1 MLRGK
6 GGVPRVYITENELD
20 GLGDRKGHDGHLA
33 KKCWKNIIPSL
44 SYHGY
49 RVAILLLLL
58 GNS

>member
-33 KKCWKNIIPSL
+33 KKC
-44 SYHGY
+44 
-49 RVAILLLLL
+49 
-58 GNS
+58 